1 MKTPCFASTQNHEM
15 FLKVGKIVTLIILW
29 LKYDK
34 NFSKGRLST
43 WQITES
49 KTLWLYMWTVWAL
62 EVRKE
67 TVY

>member
-1 MKTPCFASTQNHEM
+1 M

>member
-49 KTLWLYMWTVWAL
+49 KMLWLYMWTVWAL

>member
-49 KTLWLYMWTVWAL
+49 KMLWLYMWTVWAL
-62 EVRKE
+62 EVHKE